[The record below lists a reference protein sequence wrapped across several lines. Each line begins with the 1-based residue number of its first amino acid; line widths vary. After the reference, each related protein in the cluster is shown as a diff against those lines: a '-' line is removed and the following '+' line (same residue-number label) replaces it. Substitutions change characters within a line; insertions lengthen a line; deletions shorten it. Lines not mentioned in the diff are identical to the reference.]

1 MNSGHP
7 PLWPVLLAMWWKIFG
22 FTIASSRF
30 LLLIINVLVG
40 YQLLK
45 LLENNFPQKN
55 FFLLV
60 IIVFLE
66 PTFLAQTTILNNDM
80 ILLLFTL
87 LAYNIIEKSEK
98 KSVFW
103 YTLALTGILF
113 ANLRGMLLFS
123 CILILDIIFYNLKL
137 RSNINKLIIMPYVI
151 SAVIFLSFL
160 MYQYVILGWVIK
172 TPSPNWVDHRSVA
185 PIFHMVKN
193 IFSII
198 RNFLDYGRVVIMVLS
213 ALLIY
218 KYFKL
223 YKFKSDLNI
232 AKLLVSVTVFSF
244 GLSLFFIFF
253 TNPIGH
259 RYFMISYILLVIL
272 CLLLLEK
279 LYVQSAIKKFNIII
293 IVAFISGHFYIYPS
307 TISQGWDSSLAYFS
321 YFENRDKLIVF
332 IEDNK
337 IDKSSI
343 GTNLSLNSI
352 EYSDLKVINKEM
364 NNFSKLDLKHN
375 NFVILSNIDNSTS
388 DEDIS
393 IIKNEWILVKDFSK
407 LGVYVSLYKNPNH

>member
-1 MNSGHP
+1 
-7 PLWPVLLAMWWKIFG
+7 
-22 FTIASSRF
+22 
-30 LLLIINVLVG
+30 
-40 YQLLK
+40 
-45 LLENNFPQKN
+45 
-55 FFLLV
+55 
-60 IIVFLE
+60 
-66 PTFLAQTTILNNDM
+66 
-80 ILLLFTL
+80 
-87 LAYNIIEKSEK
+87 
-98 KSVFW
+98 
-103 YTLALTGILF
+103 
-113 ANLRGMLLFS
+113 
-123 CILILDIIFYNLKL
+123 
-137 RSNINKLIIMPYVI
+137 
-151 SAVIFLSFL
+151 
-160 MYQYVILGWVIK
+160 
-172 TPSPNWVDHRSVA
+172 
-185 PIFHMVKN
+185 
-193 IFSII
+193 
-198 RNFLDYGRVVIMVLS
+198 
-213 ALLIY
+213 
-218 KYFKL
+218 
-223 YKFKSDLNI
+223 
-232 AKLLVSVTVFSF
+232 
-244 GLSLFFIFF
+244 
-253 TNPIGH
+253 
-259 RYFMISYILLVIL
+259 MISYILLVIL